1 MSPPPAGDVPQ
12 LRVLVRGATAR
23 DDSMTVRELAR
34 ASIPARACVD
44 LAAMLDALRS
54 GAGALL
60 LAEESLS
67 DPGARALFQH
77 VAGQPPWSD
86 LPILILARQGANS
99 TAISDA
105 LALGLNVTVLERP
118 IRVAALIS
126 AVRSALRG
134 RRRQYELRD
143 LLDGLHESDQRKT
156 EFLATL
162 AHELRNPLAPIRSC
176 VGILQRGPE
185 DPGPVLEVM
194 ERQVHHM
201 VRLVDD
207 LLELSRITRG
217 KVELRPEHVE
227 LREVIRAACETS
239 RPLMEAGRHRFE
251 QHLPDQPLWLRADP
265 VRLAQVLSNLLNN
278 AARYTDPGGRIALE
292 ARAEGGEAVVIVSDN
307 GMGLSEDLLPGVFD
321 MFSQADGRDIRAQHG
336 LGIGLALV
344 RNLVEMHGGQVSA
357 RSEGPGRGSQFE
369 VRLPLA
375 AAPRPGAADGA
386 QPAADEQIAH
396 RILVVDDNRDAADS
410 LAILLGLAGAQ
421 VEVAYDGPE
430 ALEKV
435 HSFQPQV
442 AVLDLGMP
450 GMSGLDVARRIR
462 DQRDAEDCTL
472 IALTGWGQES
482 DRALTREAG
491 FAHHLTK
498 PVDFDEMRAVLTRL
512 R

>member
-1 MSPPPAGDVPQ
+1 MSPSHADGTQ

-23 DDSMTVRELAR
+23 DDSMTVRELSR
-34 ASIPARACVD
+34 ASILARSCPD
-44 LAAMLDALRS
+44 LGTMLADLRA

-60 LAEESLS
+60 LAEECLS
-67 DPGARALFQH
+67 DPGAQALFQH
-77 VAGQPPWSD
+77 VSGQPPWSD
-86 LPILILARQGANS
+86 LPVLILARQGANS

-105 LALGLNVTVLERP
+105 LALGFNVTVLERP

-176 VGILQRGPE
+176 VGILQRNPE
-185 DPGPVLEVM
+185 DPKPVLEVM

-227 LREVIRAACETS
+227 LATIIRAACETS
-239 RPLMEAGRHRFE
+239 RPLMDAGRHRFE
-251 QHLPDQPLWLRADP
+251 QHLPAQPLWLRADP

-278 AARYTDPGGRIALE
+278 AARYTDPGGRITLE
-292 ARAEGGEAVVIVSDN
+292 ARADGREAVVTVSDN

-357 RSEGPGRGSQFE
+357 HSEGPGRGSQFE

-375 AAPRPGAADGA
+375 PAPRARAGGDAGDAVE
-386 QPAADEQIAH
+386 EQIAQ

-410 LAILLGLAGAQ
+410 LATLLGLAGAD
-421 VEVAYDGPE
+421 VEVAYDGAE

-435 HSFQPQV
+435 ETFQPEV

-462 DQRDAEDCTL
+462 DRPDADDCTL
-472 IALTGWGQES
+472 IALTGWGQDS
-482 DRALTREAG
+482 DRALTRDAG

-498 PVDFDEMRAVLTRL
+498 PVDFDEMRAVLSSL